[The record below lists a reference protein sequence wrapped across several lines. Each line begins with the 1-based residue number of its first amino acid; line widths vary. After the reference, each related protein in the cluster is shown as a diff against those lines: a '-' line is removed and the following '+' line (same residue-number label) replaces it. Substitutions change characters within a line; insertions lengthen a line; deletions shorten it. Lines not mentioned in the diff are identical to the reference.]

1 MNYQNY
7 ANISDIIGKPVQNS
21 LAQEYGHVSD
31 VIVSASHRRVVAVV
45 VEKGGFLGMGA
56 DHFILPWQML
66 QVNPNTL
73 KVLVE
78 ADRKTIEDAPLI
90 DIAKVSDGD
99 YDSLSLIFSYYG
111 VDEFWKAPSQ
121 DAETYEQNYR
131 SGEDLGERLPS
142 NEGSHQI
149 TKHYPGQEGSQT
161 KDEVNYD
168 KIKGISGSDKNE

>member
-7 ANISDIIGKPVQNS
+7 SYISDLIGKPVQNS

-31 VIVSASHRRVVAVV
+31 VILSASHRRVVAVV
-45 VEKGGFLGMGA
+45 VAKGGFLGMGA

-73 KVLVE
+73 KVMVE
-78 ADRKTIEDAPLI
+78 ADRKTIEDAPLVDI
-90 DIAKVSDGD
+90 DKVRAGD
-99 YDSLSLIFSYYG
+99 YDTLSLLFSYFG
-111 VDEFWKAPSQ
+111 VDEFWKQPSNE
-121 DAETYEQNYR
+121 AETYDQNYK

-149 TKHYPGQEGSQT
+149 TKHYPGPEGSHT

-168 KIKGISGSDKNE
+168 KIKGVSQPNKNE